1 MNTLYNRFTLDYS
14 RQKSNVWLPFQAMIT
29 AGQRSGQKHLASLP
43 GPSRSTTRMKRIGS
57 SSWSSCMSM
66 HGERGKKI
74 KDHDSMRPFRDQ
86 LKLCEGQVEQ
96 QGGVLVPQLIENLRP
111 QFERMPPKKRYW
123 SPRLSA
129 TVLSVVQTSFA
140 AKRRTPTR
148 LEKRSQPFVGLKLF
162 TWITD
167 ISISQPEILW
177 EDLLDTLWILK
188 FLAAIHWLVHQ
199 TTWVMWK
206 LIINMHQF
214 IHTQLTTHD

>member
-1 MNTLYNRFTLDYS
+1 MFGCHFRQWSPLD
-14 RQKSNVWLPFQAMIT
+14 REVAKSIWPLFLVQVVRLQEWSGLEAQVGARAWACMENV
-29 AGQRSGQKHLASLP
+29 
-43 GPSRSTTRMKRIGS
+43 
-57 SSWSSCMSM
+57 
-66 HGERGKKI
+66 EKI

-177 EDLLDTLWILK
+177 DSERIYW
-188 FLAAIHWLVHQ
+188 
-199 TTWVMWK
+199 
-206 LIINMHQF
+206 
-214 IHTQLTTHD
+214 THLGSWNVSQPSIDWYIKWHESCES